1 MRKSSVVK
9 QKDPSKSPTND
20 RKASWSKIDD
30 SPSKAVVNAV
40 SPKMIQFDREACESI
55 VNKINQEKEL
65 DNLQKEYLSH
75 NR

>member
-1 MRKSSVVK
+1 MIKSSVFN